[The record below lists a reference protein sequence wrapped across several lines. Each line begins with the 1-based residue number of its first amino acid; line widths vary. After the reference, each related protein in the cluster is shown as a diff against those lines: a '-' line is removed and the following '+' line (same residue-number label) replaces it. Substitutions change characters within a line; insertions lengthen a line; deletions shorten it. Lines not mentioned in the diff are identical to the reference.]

1 MEAESNISKSNTI
14 LSKLPKISTI
24 SLDYFHDTDI
34 MNQHASLSALC
45 KCYNP
50 CKK

>member
-1 MEAESNISKSNTI
+1 METESNISKSNTI

-24 SLDYFHDTDI
+24 SSDYYHDTDI
-34 MNQHASLSALC
+34 INQHASLFALC
-45 KCYNP
+45 ECYNP